1 MATYKDYVSI
11 QKARCLNRGDI
22 LLFEK
27 IDCTLSIRSSYLSD
41 IDNGSNAYIFKQLN
55 ITDRQAFCSVA
66 YGYAAEGGQCPEC
79 RDEDYSA
86 LTQLALA
93 LMCEYEKKFEV
104 SKVEVPKSIFKVG
117 DKVTIL
123 PQYLPGTDCNSYRLI
138 FYSYMLKLG
147 GKTYT
152 ISNIIHGSK
161 GCLSDDPHYYCLDGM
176 GFCFSP
182 DMFEETYIKSSYSA
196 AKKAELIQDLK
207 GQRAQR
213 CMEEEMAK
221 IVASA
226 NTKVTTKTC
235 SILDK
240 VLYQSVDVKSDT
252 KSSQKYSVLLESE
265 IEIKITKKSYLV

>member
-11 QKARCLNRGDI
+11 QRAGCLNHDDI

-27 IDCTLSIRSSYLSD
+27 IDCTLSIGSSYLYD
-41 IDNGSNAYIFKQLN
+41 TDNRSNAYIFKQLN
-55 ITDRQAFCSVA
+55 ITDIQAFCSVA
-66 YGYAAEGGQCPEC
+66 YGYAADGGQCPEC
-79 RDEDYSA
+79 RDGDYSA

-123 PQYLPGTDCNSYRLI
+123 PQYLPGTDCNSYRLP
-138 FYSYMLKLG
+138 FFSYMLKLG

-152 ISNIIHGSK
+152 ISNIIHGFASR
-161 GCLSDDPHYYCLDGM
+161 LSDDPYYYYLDGID
-176 GFCFSP
+176 FCLSP

-196 AKKAELIQDLK
+196 AKKAKLIQELK
-207 GQRAQR
+207 GQRVQR
-213 CMEEEMAK
+213 YMEEEMTKA
-221 IVASA
+221 VASA

-240 VLYQSVDVKSDT
+240 VLYQSVDVKSNT

-265 IEIKITKKSYLV
+265 IEIKITKKSYIV